1 MDLIVFRRQVHVID
15 SAYDS
20 EKKFYSLPVVGLQG
34 RGTALE
40 KWVPSKCLTLKSK
53 IGLVLQGS
61 A

>member
-1 MDLIVFRRQVHVID
+1 MDVIVFRRQVHVID

-20 EKKFYSLPVVGLQG
+20 EKKFNSLPVVGLQG

-40 KWVPSKCLTLKSK
+40 KWMPSKCL
-53 IGLVLQGS
+53 IAEFGLVLQGS